1 MAVGPTDA
9 STSLL
14 RNTVRRHL
22 RGGDG
27 AAVRKSAVRW
37 VEKLDPFKSYIV
49 DRLKAAAPI

>member
-9 STSLL
+9 STSVL